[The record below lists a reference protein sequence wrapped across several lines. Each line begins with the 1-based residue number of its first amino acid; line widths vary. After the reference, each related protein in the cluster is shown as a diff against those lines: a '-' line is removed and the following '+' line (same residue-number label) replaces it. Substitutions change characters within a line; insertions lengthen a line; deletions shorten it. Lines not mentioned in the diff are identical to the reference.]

1 MTRLTL
7 VTREVTEPSKLLR
20 LACWDATRDVYTQR
34 RAGDSHGPGGPL
46 HGHPVLQPHPIA
58 S

>member
-20 LACWDATRDVYTQR
+20 LLAPSIGSAVVGL
-34 RAGDSHGPGGPL
+34 RA
-46 HGHPVLQPHPIA
+46 V
-58 S
+58 